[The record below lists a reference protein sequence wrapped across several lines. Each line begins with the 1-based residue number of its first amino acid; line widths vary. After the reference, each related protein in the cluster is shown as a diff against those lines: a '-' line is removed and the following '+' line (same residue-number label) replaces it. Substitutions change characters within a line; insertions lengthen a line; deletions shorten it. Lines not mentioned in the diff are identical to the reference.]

1 GAVRRTD
8 DPSRRRGPHDSKEG
22 QFMTSNRSSVDA
34 VRARAAHWPFAS
46 VLVANRGEIA
56 VRVLRT
62 VQALGLKGIV
72 VYHAADRGSP
82 AVRMADA
89 AVEITGST
97 PVAAYLDA
105 QQIIAAARSSGA
117 GAIHPGYGFLSENKA
132 FCEAVEAAGI
142 RFVGPTPEQI

>member
-1 GAVRRTD
+1 MDSASLRLSET
-8 DPSRRRGPHDSKEG
+8 RRR
-22 QFMTSNRSSVDA
+22 
-34 VRARAAHWPFAS
+34 VREWPFSS

-89 AVEITGST
+89 AIEITGGT

-105 QQIIAAARSSGA
+105 RRILDAAKSSGA
-117 GAIHPGYGFLSENKA
+117 GAIHPGYGFLS
-132 FCEAVEAAGI
+132 
-142 RFVGPTPEQI
+142 